1 MGSLFYAEKRTD
13 SERIMDMLTKMT
25 IAEIKGKLSTM
36 KDLEDPFVAECRND
50 SRKGIQMALKSLE
63 RTIAKEQLQREHFES
78 ICAYEHDLRRKGYR
92 FIAGVDEAGRG
103 PLAGPVV
110 AAAVILPEDF
120 YLPGLN
126 DSKQLSASRRE
137 EYFHYIHEHAIAVST
152 GIIHSVEIDEINI
165 YEAAKKA
172 MLEAISHLEV
182 SPDYC
187 LIDAMEVPLP
197 IEQLSLIKGDAKSA
211 SIAAASVIAKETRDR
226 MMMEYA
232 ERHPEYGFEKHMGY
246 GTKSHLEA
254 IDRFGPTDWHRMTF
268 APLKHLNKEDM

>member
-1 MGSLFYAEKRTD
+1 
-13 SERIMDMLTKMT
+13 MLTKMT
-25 IAEIKGKLSTM
+25 IAEIKGKLSRI
-36 KDLEDPFVAECRND
+36 KSLEDPFVTECRSD
-50 SRKGIQMALKSLE
+50 SRKGIQLALQSLE
-63 RTIAKEQLQREHFES
+63 RAIEKERIQREHFES
-78 ICAYEHDLRRKGYR
+78 ICVYERDLRSKGYQ

-126 DSKQLSASRRE
+126 DSKQLSAQRRE
-137 EYFHYIHEHAIAVST
+137 EYFQYIHEQAISVST
-152 GIIHSVEIDEINI
+152 GIIHSKEIDEINI

-172 MLEAISHLEV
+172 MLKAISQLEI

-232 ERHPEYGFEKHMGY
+232 KQHPEYGFEKHMGY
-246 GTKSHLEA
+246 GTKSHLDA
-254 IDRFGPTDWHRMTF
+254 IERFGPTDWHRMTF
-268 APLKHLNKEDM
+268 APLKAKQ